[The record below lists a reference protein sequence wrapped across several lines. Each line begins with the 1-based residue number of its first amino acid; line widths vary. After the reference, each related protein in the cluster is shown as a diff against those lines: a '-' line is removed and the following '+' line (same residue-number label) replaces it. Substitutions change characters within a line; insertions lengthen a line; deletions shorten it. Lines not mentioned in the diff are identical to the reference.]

1 MLDIEKVQSKNIVTI
16 CGLLKQLD
24 IVEGE
29 TADGRG
35 YVRGSAKIGV
45 DQEVDGKVTEKE
57 HIVKLFSMRNK
68 KDGSPNVMYD
78 KILGYR
84 DQFTSAEVVEDISQA
99 SFVRVVGSVEEN
111 SYYDDKSKTIR
122 NGYQFTT
129 SFLNK
134 KKPTD
139 EDTAT
144 FEVQG
149 VVAKMRE
156 ETDRNGE
163 PTDRMIISM
172 VVIGFAGRA
181 DVIEFVAAGRAKAY
195 IEENWNQGDTVI
207 ATGKIISSFKTITWE
222 EEQGFGDPIKR
233 TRTEGHRELLITGG
247 SQGGADE
254 SASYDADSIKLALSK
269 RQERLEEMKNKGSN
283 KTKAAPAKNS
293 GFGGLD
299 F

>member
-1 MLDIEKVQSKNIVTI
+1 MLDIEKVQCKNIASF
-16 CGLLKQLD
+16 CGLLKELD
-24 IVEGE
+24 ITEG
-29 TADGRG
+29 TTSDGRG

-45 DQEVDGKVTEKE
+45 DSEIDGKVVENE
-57 HIVKLFSMRNK
+57 HIIKMFAMRNK
-68 KDGSPNVMYD
+68 TDGTPNVMYD

-84 DQFTSAEVVEDISQA
+84 EQFTSAAVVEDISQA
-99 SFVRVVGSVEEN
+99 SFVKVTGRVEEN
-111 SYYDDKSKTIR
+111 SYYDDKSKMIR
-122 NGYQFTT
+122 SGYQFTG

-134 KKPTD
+134 KKPSD
-139 EDTAT
+139 EEGAT

-156 ETDRNGE
+156 ETDRNGD
-163 PTDRMIISM
+163 PTDRLIISM

-181 DVIEFVAAGRAKAY
+181 DVIEFVAAGRAKTY

-207 ATGKIISSFKTITWE
+207 ATGKIISTFRTITWE

-233 TRTEGHRELLITGG
+233 IRTEGQRELLITGG

-269 RQERLEEMKNKGSN
+269 RQERLEEMKTKSANKA
-283 KTKAAPAKNS
+283 KPATKNT
-293 GFGGLD
+293 GFD
-299 F
+299 KYNF

>member
-1 MLDIEKVQSKNIVTI
+1 MLDIEKVQCKNVVEI
-16 CGLLKQLD
+16 CGLLKELD
-24 IVEGE
+24 IIEGI
-29 TADGRG
+29 TSDGRN

-45 DQEVDGKVTEKE
+45 DQDINGEVVENE
-57 HIVKLFSMRNK
+57 HIVKMFAMRNK
-68 KDGSPNVMYD
+68 TDGSLNVMYD
-78 KILGYR
+78 KIVGYR
-84 DQFTSAEVVEDISQA
+84 EQFTSAAVVDDISQA
-99 SFVRVVGSVEEN
+99 SFVRIVGRVEEN
-111 SYYDDKSKTIR
+111 SYYDEKNKIIR

-134 KKPTD
+134 KKPSDD
-139 EDTAT
+139 EGAK

-149 VVAKMRE
+149 VVAKMRDE
-156 ETDRNGE
+156 MDREGN
-163 PTDRMIISM
+163 PTDRLLISM
-172 VVIGFAGRA
+172 VIVGYAGRV
-181 DVIEFVAAGRAKAY
+181 DVVEFVATGRAKAY

-233 TRTEGHRELLITGG
+233 TRTEGQRELLITGG

-269 RQERLEEMKNKGSN
+269 RQERLEEMKNKGTN
-283 KTKAAPAKNS
+283 KNKPASVKNS
-293 GFGGLD
+293 AFD